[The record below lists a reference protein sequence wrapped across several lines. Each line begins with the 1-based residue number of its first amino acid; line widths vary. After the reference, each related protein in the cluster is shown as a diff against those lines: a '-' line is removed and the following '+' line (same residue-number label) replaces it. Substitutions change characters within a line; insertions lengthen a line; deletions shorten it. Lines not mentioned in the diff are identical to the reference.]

1 MAKKNI
7 NFYAVAVG
15 RQPGVYDN
23 WGECEKQVKGFSG
36 AKHKGFATRGEAR
49 SYVSRY
55 GGMPRQND
63 HEQQRQTQFYWAQQ
77 RGYTPAAPVYLP
89 PKIEQHDAEGDE
101 LATTWVEE
109 KPSERFDAHDE
120 NGVDKVYFAVV
131 RGRRPGIYSRER
143 AEEQVDGFPDAYYDV
158 FSTYAEASG
167 FMRTQFK
174 KTEAATAASRPSN
187 NTVIATGA
195 GSAAA
200 GAPRVPYAEKYYA
213 VAVGR
218 VPGIY
223 YNWETCEKQVKKYS
237 GAVHKSFLAYEEAV
251 EFVRERGNHFA
262 MVADFQPNNSA
273 PFEDEFD
280 RFASSQ
286 GIAQGSQ
293 EYRKQRTTAI
303 AREFDVLYLS
313 QSIKKEEDDDRDD
326 IDDGDDWDIKEEEE
340 EEEPMS
346 RAELLLRAFHAIC
359 REVEVAPRSTLREC
373 EMAIKDLGLINIVD
387 FIDAK
392 RYGKKV
398 HIWPWAQFQAFRK
411 YTLGSRD
418 KCMVLDI
425 AKQHDLL
432 RALLQNLTGKKA
444 EGYAR
449 MMAMRQSRS
458 NVPSLPRSCEIRT
471 PVPPKSAVLR
481 EWATQNPGEATALR
495 TGLQGAITRIEP
507 YLHNTYNVPT
517 PPSPGPAVRAG
528 AAVEPV
534 KEEEDSELPLNSI
547 SRDPALPTIICSQKP
562 PINAATSQPSPPG
575 EPSQQPHQQPDR
587 PALPRPRGEE
597 AADRITIPATQQNK
611 RKRAT
616 LTEILDDD
624 DSVSATPAAKKL
636 KRGTP
641 STASVR
647 S

>member
-1 MAKKNI
+1 MARKKI
-7 NFYAVAVG
+7 NFYAVGVG
-15 RQPGVYDN
+15 KKPGVYDN
-23 WGECEKQVKGFSG
+23 WDECNEQVWGVSH
-36 AKHKGFATRGEAR
+36 AKYKGFATRGEAQR
-49 SYVSRY
+49 YVSKY
-55 GGMPRQND
+55 GGMPQQNYHERQRQPQND
-63 HEQQRQTQFYWAQQ
+63 CPQQ

-89 PKIEQHDAEGDE
+89 PKIEIEQPDAEGE

-109 KPSERFDAHDE
+109 ERSERFDAHDE
-120 NGVDKVYFAVV
+120 NGVDEVYFAVV

-143 AEEQVDGFPDAYYDV
+143 AEEQVDGFPDTYYDV

-174 KTEAATAASRPSN
+174 KTEAATAAPRPSN

-223 YNWETCEKQVKKYS
+223 YNWETCEKQVKKCS
-237 GAVHKSFLAYEEAV
+237 SAVHKSFLTYEEAV
-251 EFVRERGNHFA
+251 EFVREKGNHFA
-262 MVADFQPNNSA
+262 MVADFQPDNSA
-273 PFEDEFD
+273 PFEHEFD

-286 GIAQGSQ
+286 GIAPGSQ

-313 QSIKKEEDDDRDD
+313 QPIKKEEDDDMDD
-326 IDDGDDWDIKEEEE
+326 DDDDWDIKEEEE
-340 EEEPMS
+340 EEEPMT

-373 EMAIKDLGLINIVD
+373 EMAIKNLGLINIVD

-432 RALLQNLTGKKA
+432 RALLQNLAGKKA

-458 NVPSLPRSCEIRT
+458 NAPSLSLPL
-471 PVPPKSAVLR
+471 SA
-481 EWATQNPGEATALR
+481 NPGAKFRQNLMRWGQWTAR
-495 TGLQGAITRIEP
+495 G
-507 YLHNTYNVPT
+507 
-517 PPSPGPAVRAG
+517 
-528 AAVEPV
+528 
-534 KEEEDSELPLNSI
+534 ELLLCPLSYKKHL
-547 SRDPALPTIICSQKP
+547 SRPRHLPT
-562 PINAATSQPSPPG
+562 
-575 EPSQQPHQQPDR
+575 
-587 PALPRPRGEE
+587 
-597 AADRITIPATQQNK
+597 
-611 RKRAT
+611 T
-616 LTEILDDD
+616 LTTLLRHQ
-624 DSVSATPAAKKL
+624 VLYPQ
-636 KRGTP
+636 
-641 STASVR
+641 
-647 S
+647 